1 MRLDLDFQ
9 NEIPEGWAP
18 LEAVVVIKSLD
29 SDGVVRLQQ
38 TATESVSAWE
48 VAGMLIWAL
57 DGTRDE
63 MRGDT
68 TDDA

>member
-9 NEIPEGWAP
+9 NEIPEGWTP
-18 LEAVVVIKSLD
+18 LEAIVVIKLLD
-29 SDGVVRLQQ
+29 GNGVLRLQQ
-38 TATESVSAWE
+38 TATESISAWE

-63 MRGDT
+63 MREDT
-68 TDDA
+68 NGT